1 MIDEVG
7 RSERQGRHRQV
18 GFTAPEVPTNVLPPA
33 TNRFDVP
40 CTRPYESTT
49 LSANAQAHAA
59 AAHMVRGRTI
69 GLGGTFVR
77 PRR

>member
-7 RSERQGRHRQV
+7 RSERQGHHRQV

-40 CTRPYESTT
+40 CTQPYESTT
-49 LSANAQAHAA
+49 LSRTLRPMRQPPIWCAA
-59 AAHMVRGRTI
+59 EL